1 MTKKKS
7 VVITGGSRGIGK
19 FLTKAFLLDG
29 YNVIVGSRNINELKE
44 LDNKN
49 LIFVS
54 VDVVKEQS
62 HSMLA
67 QKAIKATG
75 SIDVWINNVGISEWK
90 PITEIDEG
98 FFDKLM
104 NVNLKSAFWGC
115 KTAAGFMKK
124 NGGSII
130 NISSIAGKRGSSNN
144 SMYSATK
151 FGMNG
156 LTQSLA
162 KELGVFGIRVNAICP
177 VLVTTEG
184 LIKALNTKY
193 SPANENPEEFLEK
206 FRKENAA
213 TGCLPDGNDVAQM
226 AIFLANKK
234 NKSITG
240 QCINVD
246 SGVFPQ

>member
-1 MTKKKS
+1 MNKKKS

-19 FLTKAFLLDG
+19 CLTTSFLSEG
-29 YNVIVGSRNINELKE
+29 YSVVVGARSNTGIEDLV
-44 LDNKN
+44 NKN
-49 LIFVS
+49 LIFEPM
-54 VDVVKEQS
+54 DVINEKS
-62 HSMLA
+62 HLLLA
-67 QKAIKATG
+67 EKAIEATG
-75 SIDVWINNVGISEWK
+75 SLDVWINNAGISEWK
-90 PITEIDEG
+90 PITEIDDV
-98 FFDKLM
+98 FFNKLM
-104 NVNLKSAFWGC
+104 NINLKGSFWGC
-115 KTAAGFMKK
+115 KTAAIYMKEK
-124 NGGSII
+124 GGCII

-177 VLVTTEG
+177 VLVATEG